1 MCLQMV
7 RVYQVHLQLT
17 CKTSSSAGV
26 FVPVQAIKVVKGIL
40 NKLTPEKF
48 DRLLIQLIDAINSAE
63 VLHSTIQLTFENAV
77 AQPTFVALYAE
88 LCNRLSEVRGSSP
101 GLRAGGACAP
111 DFRRCVCDLAG

>member
-1 MCLQMV
+1 MPM
-7 RVYQVHLQLT
+7 
-17 CKTSSSAGV
+17 
-26 FVPVQAIKVVKGIL
+26 QAIKVVKGIL

-88 LCNRLSEVRGSSP
+88 LCNRLSEVSGSCR
-101 GLRAGGACAP
+101 GLRAGGACVP
-111 DFRRCVCDLAG
+111 SVGKFVCKSAW